1 MTERGRKRYVLVELG
16 IFIVLTV
23 LYLNLV
29 PRSTPVDVSLALV
42 GAIYVLASSRHT
54 ARHFWD
60 KPILPKKERMKDAF
74 RLASAFT
81 FPTLGLFMII
91 GIWISYS
98 ASPSVDAAW
107 ARVFNVY
114 FLKALPIYIAW
125 AYVQQFLFQ
134 FHLLSRLKVLFSSF
148 PLAVPVVVNGIFFG
162 LVHIPD
168 GWVLVVLTVAGGS
181 VWTYIYLRY
190 RVILPLALSHAL
202 LGAAYYQWI
211 AGRSFLDSL
220 VVIIYEGLPWAFMAF

>member
-1 MTERGRKRYVLVELG
+1 MTERGRKRYVMVELG
-16 IFIVLTV
+16 IFIVLAI

-29 PRSTPVDVSLALV
+29 PRSTPIDVSLALAGV
-42 GAIYVLASSRHT
+42 IYVLASARHT
-54 ARHFWD
+54 ARYFWERPVLS
-60 KPILPKKERMKDAF
+60 KSERMRDAL
-74 RLASAFT
+74 RLVAAFT
-81 FPTLGLFMII
+81 FPVLGLFMII

-98 ASPSVDAAW
+98 AFPSVDAAL
-107 ARVFNVY
+107 ARIFDVY

-134 FHLLSRLKVLFSSF
+134 FHLLSRLNVLFS
-148 PLAVPVVVNGIFFG
+148 PLPLVVPIVANGILFG
-162 LVHIPD
+162 AVHIPD
-168 GWVLVVLTVAGGS
+168 GWPLVILTMVGGS

-202 LGAAYYQWI
+202 LGSAYFQWI

-220 VVIIYEGLPWAFMAF
+220 VVIIYE